1 VKLGVVIVVTY
12 FALLDILLDF
22 RGIGDGDS
30 SLVVVDIIQYSS
42 RL

>member
-1 VKLGVVIVVTY
+1 MIVITY
-12 FALLDILLDF
+12 FAHLDILLYF

-30 SLVVVDIIQYSS
+30 LLVVVDIIQYSS